1 MDTSDEIVKLV
12 RTVAGLPRDDQN
24 RILRLVDLLSL
35 APFPVQQQSHALLR
49 SLIDTNPR
57 TKLECE
63 AGIDELIAYLE
74 RAVSGGEE
82 RSAIWA
88 ALHGSYLRSTTQ

>member
-1 MDTSDEIVKLV
+1 MDTTDEIVKLV

-35 APFPVQQQSHALLR
+35 APFHVQQQSLALVR
-49 SLIDTNPR
+49 SLIDANPR
-57 TKLECE
+57 TKSECA

-74 RAVSGGEE
+74 RTVVGADE
-82 RSAIWA
+82 RPANWI
-88 ALHGSYLRSTTQ
+88 ALRGAFLRSTVQ